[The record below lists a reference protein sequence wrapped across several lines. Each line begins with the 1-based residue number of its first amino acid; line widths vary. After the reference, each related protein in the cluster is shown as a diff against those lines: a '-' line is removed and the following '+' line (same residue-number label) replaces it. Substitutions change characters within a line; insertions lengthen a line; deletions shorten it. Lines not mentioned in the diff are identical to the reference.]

1 MTTRDRRTFGAPQPM
16 RIFTCTPVAFNG
28 GPDFFARD
36 SGLVCRGL
44 QAIGIESRAVMPLP
58 AGTDDEPDL
67 IRVDHACL
75 ESSSWWRA
83 LGIDAV
89 VLYAWGHP
97 KFRHVAAA
105 IRKAGIFLVLNQD
118 NGGFVSPLAGMR
130 GWLREQWILAGQ
142 GRTPAAVMRAMINM
156 LRGLGPGLLLTDPR
170 RALHLRQGDLI
181 ACVSPAAAERYRRL
195 CRAYGGTR
203 LARRVTVLPHAV
215 EPQFRCSGGMRK
227 PRIVCVGRWEDEV
240 QKRQHLMMT
249 VLERTLTENASATA
263 AIAGRSTPELEA
275 WHARLTPTLRER
287 VALAGRL
294 DRPSLANLLDGSQ
307 VFYSASAFESFG
319 IAAAEA
325 LCSGCSV
332 VGNRSVSMA
341 AFEWFTSAN
350 SGTLTDDDTPSA
362 HARAIQRELDE
373 WSAGRRDPLR
383 IADHWGRLLHADQVA
398 RAIVTHVTH
407 GLEP

>member
-1 MTTRDRRTFGAPQPM
+1 M
-16 RIFTCTPVAFNG
+16 RIFTCTPVAFGG

-44 QAIGIESRAVMPLP
+44 QAIGVDSRAVMPLP
-58 AGTDDEPDL
+58 AGTDDEADL
-67 IRVDHACL
+67 IRVDYACL
-75 ESSSWWRA
+75 ESPSWWRS
-83 LGIDAV
+83 LNIDAV
-89 VLYAWGHP
+89 ILYAWGHP

-130 GWLREQWILAGQ
+130 GWLREQWILTGQ
-142 GRTPAAVMRAMINM
+142 GRTTTSWMRAIVQV

-170 RALHLRQGDLI
+170 RALHLRQGDVI

-195 CRAYGGTR
+195 CRSYGGIR

-215 EPQFRCSGGMRK
+215 EPLFRCSGNIK
-227 PRIVCVGRWEDEV
+227 HPRIVCVGRWEDQV

-249 VLERTLTENASATA
+249 VLERTLAENSSATA
-263 AIAGRSTPELEA
+263 VVVGRSTPQLDA
-275 WHARLTPTLRER
+275 WHARLTPPLRER
-287 VALAGRL
+287 ITLAGRL
-294 DRPSLANLLDGSQ
+294 DRPSLATLLDGSQ
-307 VFYSASAFESFG
+307 LFYSASAFESFG

-341 AFEWFTSAN
+341 AFEWFTSAD
-350 SGTLTDDDTPSA
+350 SGTLTDDDSPAA
-362 HARAIQRELDE
+362 HARAIRHELE
-373 WSAGRRDPLR
+373 AWSAGRRDPLR
-383 IADHWGRLLHADQVA
+383 IADHWGALLHTEPIA
-398 RAIVTHVTH
+398 RTIVTHVTC
-407 GLEP
+407 GRQA